1 MSIKFIREIKEKNWN
16 FYPKEDYNNLN
27 KQIIQNYFR
36 GDYKMEK
43 DKFGF
48 FFSPRINDSESKKKP
63 KILTSGLPSVF
74 NYK

>member
-43 DKFGF
+43 
-48 FFSPRINDSESKKKP
+48 I
-63 KILTSGLPSVF
+63 GLYIE
-74 NYK
+74 NK